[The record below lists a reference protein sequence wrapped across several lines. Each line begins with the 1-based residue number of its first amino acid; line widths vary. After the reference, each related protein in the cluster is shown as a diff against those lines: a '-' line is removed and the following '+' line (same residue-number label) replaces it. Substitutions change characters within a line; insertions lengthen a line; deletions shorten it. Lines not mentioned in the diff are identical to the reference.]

1 MTAQLEAA
9 NKDLANTEAILKEL
23 NDSLAVLNAE
33 KKEKGDEL
41 QELEDLANL
50 MNAKL

>member
-9 NKDLANTEAILKEL
+9 NKDLASTEAILKEL

-33 KKEKGDEL
+33 KKIKSDEL
-41 QELEDLANL
+41 
-50 MNAKL
+50 